1 MIKREIRRPA
11 HAALAVLL
19 AAMCLVMSGC
29 RTRTT
34 PGTQPGTGETGAAA
48 DAGMP
53 AEEILEQ
60 DGEADEQKKN
70 GDEGTKTKENPE
82 ASRKEYDEN
91 APAEIIPGT
100 DRTVYGEGEGGGASA
115 PGTEEHG
122 TAEKLNSTAEET
134 AVRTEAAEEAD
145 RTGTAEDAGE
155 ADSAAA
161 YFTILLQERA
171 SSLYEC
177 RRQSVYWETAEDHV
191 TIFKTSPEHELI
203 QEAGANDVSARL
215 LAENLRV
222 DDGWISRKNPGVVV
236 KVAGRGVLGT
246 GTTSAGAAQSMM
258 AGLAA
263 RSGWAGLDA
272 VRNGRVLL
280 ISEEL
285 LGTPY
290 LRTAAALMV
299 AKCAYPDLYADV
311 DIAKALEMLAEEAA
325 GSVPAGIYYF
335 TGGF

>member
-134 AVRTEAAEEAD
+134 AVRTEAD
-145 RTGTAEDAGE
+145 RYGGGCRGGGLRG
-155 ADSAAA
+155 SLFH
-161 YFTILLQERA
+161 YFT
-171 SSLYEC
+171 
-177 RRQSVYWETAEDHV
+177 
-191 TIFKTSPEHELI
+191 
-203 QEAGANDVSARL
+203 AGT
-215 LAENLRV
+215 
-222 DDGWISRKNPGVVV
+222 
-236 KVAGRGVLGT
+236 GVLPLRMPPAERILGD
-246 GTTSAGAAQSMM
+246 G
-258 AGLAA
+258 
-263 RSGWAGLDA
+263 
-272 VRNGRVLL
+272 GRPRDHIQNV
-280 ISEEL
+280 
-285 LGTPY
+285 T
-290 LRTAAALMV
+290 
-299 AKCAYPDLYADV
+299 
-311 DIAKALEMLAEEAA
+311 
-325 GSVPAGIYYF
+325 
-335 TGGF
+335 